1 VKVIKI
7 KGEYLDTEIIKSNLE
22 KTSKEN
28 LVFILDAGKQLYEFL
43 ENLGIEGNLLYPLK
57 IANEEDFSDISVKL
71 NDKITDETVMENIHS
86 LSSLLEAVSEED
98 IKNCRLIFDTED
110 SDFISRVTQ
119 AIVYLDLELEVMMK
133 KEKKDR
139 LKLNVFRRK
148 FDSLKLSASKGIT
161 ELQRLESGD
170 EFLTEKMECINSF
183 YQIQE
188 DIEKARDRDIN
199 ISLMSTK
206 KAGKSVLV
214 NSLLKEQYSPTSL
227 ELPTSNKCIYRRSRD
242 NTIRMFYGS
251 KDLLFKSPKD
261 IYEYVYKEFKKAQKD
276 KDNGYITDDMEIYYK
291 GTIDDISSYTIIDT
305 PGSNY
310 IPGKS
315 LEDGENMHKKLV
327 YECIEKSDVVLFL
340 INYSNYLTAD
350 EEKFFKDI
358 KSQFEKLHKFYSL
371 IIVVNKLDEMY
382 TSECENKSEVRFLD
396 YIRYKLY
403 ELGYSGFVV
412 IGTSARTYS
421 DIIKVSRIDGD
432 VAGSE
437 ENNVP
442 IENLVGADL
451 RARIKSLKRRFIGKN
466 EMSSLAFIDGQLE
479 NIECFYG
486 ITDYSLETLRQKS
499 GIPKLEQYTS
509 YVAMQKANVE
519 LYRKI
524 IEDIDEKFHE
534 VNNRSIITK
543 ITTSRDGDLTSI
555 QEVEVMVQNTID
567 RFNSIKA
574 ELEKKISFEVFQQEL
589 FYNLKNSMD
598 RILNHMLD
606 IGEARIDEFFMKLLL
621 KTSRELK
628 EFKEKTTD
636 IEFSINKRIFL
647 DELNATI
654 EETVN
659 CQNIEISKREEYV
672 REAEIKMRD
681 IAESFSEKVRKE
693 YEITELS
700 SKVPLFHQEFNRNIL
715 LNIPPIDI
723 NDDIIKEKIR
733 DSIEFKQTYLQR
745 FLNNFRGDKLGS
757 YFINSYKLRKI
768 NIEYIEYLRNGE
780 YDKYYNLL
788 KEYFSLR
795 MEEGKNNLIEIC
807 GKISGNYEKILNDMF
822 NSLSNVRIKWEK
834 QIKILDNNLEFYIG
848 INEAINDFI
857 EEWETVRNAGE

>member
-1 VKVIKI
+1 MKVIKI

-43 ENLGIEGNLLYPLK
+43 ENLGIEGNLFYHLK

-139 LKLNVFRRK
+139 LKLNAFRRK

-188 DIEKARDRDIN
+188 DIEKARDREIN

-486 ITDYSLETLRQKS
+486 ITDYSLEILRQKS

-534 VNNRSIITK
+534 VNNRNIITK
-543 ITTSRDGDLTSI
+543 ITTSRDGDLTAI

-693 YEITELS
+693 YEITELG

-857 EEWETVRNAGE
+857 EEWETVRNAGK